1 MLRDGGYPFLAPDN
15 MGRPHEMVVTYMGEV
30 IGGYAVGFEQHL
42 VDYVLG
48 HLYLASDNVVEYYL
62 FILAALRTQA
72 KHPRLALGEIFLYLL
87 KAEVAALGPFAEVA
101 PDESVALCL
110 LLADGGKL
118 VRRAEAGVGEAFLHK
133 ALCDGLIY
141 LGSVALGVGAVVALL
156 GAEAGHALVK
166 GDSEVVEAVDDG
178 GNARRLSHAFCRYP
192 QFSGR
197 QRRRRS
203 GGENVHKSAEKAAD
217 MKIACGRW
225 GETGHPRTLGKLTL
239 RIKGF
244 IILGGLVYV
253 RKKKLRQ
260 IFVLIQKDTR
270 SVSAGR
276 LPL

>member
-1 MLRDGGYPFLAPDN
+1 
-15 MGRPHEMVVTYMGEV
+15 MVVAYMGEV

-118 VRRAEAGVGEAFLHK
+118 VRRAEAGVGETFLHK

-141 LGSVALGVGAVVALL
+141 LGSVALSVGAVVALL

-166 GDSEVVEAVDDG
+166 GNSEVVEAVDDG
-178 GNARRLSHAFCRYP
+178 GNAVVYLTLFVGILNSQVGNAA
-192 QFSGR
+192 
-197 QRRRRS
+197 RRS

-225 GETGHPRTLGKLTL
+225 GETGHPRTLGKLSL